1 MRISDLSEEII
12 RDDAEAVMIEVQHP
26 DFGQTLKL
34 DGLREELVD
43 KLPDPQDVISL
54 KIEDQQYLM
63 SISDFNALFTG
74 SQDAEEILERASLEQ
89 RPVEEPKRGRRRQ
102 QTGERKERI
111 SWSDPSR
118 AGLDHP
124 GRVSKKEQIA
134 VQELGIEAVNRRRV
148 EAGQEPLTEETAAR
162 YGLAE

>member
-1 MRISDLSEEII
+1 MRISDLSEDII
-12 RDDAEAVMIEVQHP
+12 RDEAEAVTIEVQHP
-26 DFGQTLKL
+26 DWSQTLTL
-34 DGLREELVD
+34 DALPQDIED
-43 KLPDPQDVISL
+43 KLPSPQDVVAL

-74 SQDAEEILERASLEQ
+74 SQDAEEVLERASLEQ
-89 RPVEEPKRGRRRQ
+89 RPVEEPKRRARQ
-102 QTGERKERI
+102 QRKERI
-111 SWSDPSR
+111 SWSDPER

-148 EAGQEPLTEETAAR
+148 EAGQEPLTEEAAAR
-162 YGLAE
+162 YGLG

>member
-1 MRISDLSEEII
+1 MRISDLSEDII
-12 RDDAEAVMIEVQHP
+12 RDEAEAVTIEVQHP
-26 DFGQTLKL
+26 DFGQTLTL

-63 SISDFNALFTG
+63 SISDFNGLFTG

-89 RPVEEPKRGRRRQ
+89 RQAEKPKRQVQRQ
-102 QTGERKERI
+102 VRDRKQRVD
-111 SWSDPSR
+111 WSDPER

-124 GRVSKKEQIA
+124 GRSIPA
-134 VQELGIEAVNRRRV
+134 GTHCGTGIGNRS
-148 EAGQEPLTEETAAR
+148 GEPAQS
-162 YGLAE
+162 